1 MSIAC
6 PTSAT
11 NMKRAHWGVCGY
23 LVILNDVQPLLTFSI
38 CTVHYECN
46 FFSQVTKPYGCMLR
60 LLHVEL
66 RVVTTVVGV

>member
-1 MSIAC
+1 M
-6 PTSAT
+6 
-11 NMKRAHWGVCGY
+11 
-23 LVILNDVQPLLTFSI
+23 ILNDVQPLLTFSI